1 MTRPRK
7 HRHWSDEEKR
17 SICCQTR
24 APEVSVAQVARRY
37 AMNAN
42 LVFKW
47 LKDPRYAPVN
57 TPCETLAFLPV
68 EISTQASTDMVPVI
82 DAASAATSGGYLSR
96 VEIIL
101 PDGIRLKVDGGF
113 DGGELARLIKGLVV

>member
-1 MTRPRK
+1 M
-7 HRHWSDEEKR
+7 
-17 SICCQTR
+17 
-24 APEVSVAQVARRY
+24 AQVARRY

-113 DGGELARLIKGLVV
+113 DGGELAWLIKGLVV